1 MGHTLAR
8 VLAVGL
14 YVNDQGGSHAAAGGT
29 SMALPEIL
37 KDKLRL
43 PVVGAPL
50 FIVSHPALVIAQCKA
65 GIVGAF
71 PALNARPISQLD
83 EWLHEITEALAAHD
97 RAHPERP
104 AAPFAVNQIVH
115 KSNARL
121 EEDMAMTVKWKAP
134 IVITSLGAREDVNT
148 AVHGYG
154 GVTLH
159 DVINNRFAHK
169 AIEKGADGLIAVAAG
184 AGGHAGS
191 TSPFALIQD
200 IRAWFDG
207 PLLLSGAIATGRAVL
222 AAQVMGADLA
232 YIGTAFVATPE
243 ARAMDAYKQ
252 AIVEGDA
259 SDIIGSTYFTGVFG
273 NYLKPS
279 IVRSG
284 LDPDSLPKSEAKAMS
299 FASASS
305 STEAKAWRDIWGSG
319 QGIGAVKSVQP
330 VAELVAR
337 LEREYVEAKRAICG

>member
-1 MGHTLAR
+1 MTLP
-8 VLAVGL
+8 
-14 YVNDQGGSHAAAGGT
+14 S
-29 SMALPEIL
+29 IL
-37 KDKLRL
+37 RDKLRL

-134 IVITSLGAREDVNT
+134 LVITSLGAREDVNQ
-148 AVHGYG
+148 AVHDYG

-159 DVINNRFAHK
+159 DIINNRFAHK

-207 PLLLSGAIATGRAVL
+207 PLLLSGAIGPGRA
-222 AAQVMGADLA
+222 G
-232 YIGTAFVATPE
+232 
-243 ARAMDAYKQ
+243 R
-252 AIVEGDA
+252 A
-259 SDIIGSTYFTGVFG
+259 SDGRGSRLYWHGFYRHARG
-273 NYLKPS
+273 
-279 IVRSG
+279 
-284 LDPDSLPKSEAKAMS
+284 A
-299 FASASS
+299 
-305 STEAKAWRDIWGSG
+305 RDR
-319 QGIGAVKSVQP
+319 
-330 VAELVAR
+330 R
-337 LEREYVEAKRAICG
+337 LQAGDRRRRRFRRRRLNL

>member
-1 MGHTLAR
+1 MYELLGGSGAR
-8 VLAVGL
+8 PAT
-14 YVNDQGGSHAAAGGT
+14 DQGGS
-29 SMALPEIL
+29 MALPNVL
-37 KDKLRL
+37 RDKLRL

-71 PALNARPISQLD
+71 PALNARPVSQLD

-121 EEDMAMTVKWKAP
+121 EEDMALTVKWKAP
-134 IVITSLGAREDVNT
+134 LVITSLGAREDVNE

-154 GVTLH
+154 GLTLH
-159 DVINNRFAHK
+159 DIINNRFAHK
-169 AIEKGADGLIAVAAG
+169 AVEKGADGLIAVAAG
-184 AGGHAGS
+184 AGGHAGPV
-191 TSPFALIQD
+191 SPFALIQD

-222 AAQVMGADLA
+222 AARAMGADLA
-232 YIGTAFVATPE
+232 YIGSAFVATPE
-243 ARAMDAYKQ
+243 ARAIEDYKR
-252 AIVEGDA
+252 AIVDGDA
-259 SDIIGSTYFTGVFG
+259 SDIIGSTYFTGIFG
-273 NYLKPS
+273 NYLRPS
-279 IVRSG
+279 IVKSG
-284 LDPDSLPKSEAKAMS
+284 LDPESLPERDAKTMD
-299 FASASS
+299 FASRGASG
-305 STEAKAWRDIWGSG
+305 AKAWRDIWGSG

-337 LEREYVEAKRAICG
+337 LEREYAEAKRHVCG